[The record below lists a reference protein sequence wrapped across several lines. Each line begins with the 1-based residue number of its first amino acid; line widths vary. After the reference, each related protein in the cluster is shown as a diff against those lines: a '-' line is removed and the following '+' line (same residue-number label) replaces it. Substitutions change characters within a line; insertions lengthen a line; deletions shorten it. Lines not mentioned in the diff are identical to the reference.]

1 MKILVTGGAGFIG
14 GHLSRR
20 HAKKGDEVTVVDNM
34 RTGDIKNIP
43 KNVDF
48 VNLDVGSDSIESIFA
63 KKYDLI
69 YHFSGQSSVEVSY
82 SDPIY
87 DLDSNCR
94 STLRLL
100 QLCDKYCPGS
110 HFYTRVRCQYMETL
124 VDLLLKK
131 ILIEKVQIFTQL
143 GKELAKTI

>member
-1 MKILVTGGAGFIG
+1 
-14 GHLSRR
+14 
-20 HAKKGDEVTVVDNM
+20 M

-48 VNLDVGSDSIESIFA
+48 VNLDVGSDSIESIFV
-63 KKYDLI
+63 KKYDLKSTI
-69 YHFSGQSSVEVSY
+69 FLDRSSVEVSY

-100 QLCDKYCPGS
+100 QLCDKYCPVKP
-110 HFYTRVRCQYMETL
+110 FLYTRRVSMMSVYGNSGGFAVKEDADRKGTNFYAIG
-124 VDLLLKK
+124 KK
-131 ILIEKVQIFTQL
+131 S
-143 GKELAKTI
+143 